1 MSRKERA
8 MSISPSTDYQVG
20 YRKPPQRTQFTKG
33 QSGNPKGRAKGS
45 KNLSTLLTKALN
57 EQVVINESGRRKTIT
72 KLEATMKQLVNTAAG
87 GDARAIKLVTD
98 LLQQIGDKADCGP
111 KIIVLSQNDMN
122 L

>member
-1 MSRKERA
+1 MSTRPNA
-8 MSISPSTDYQVG
+8 DYQVG
-20 YRKPPQRTQFTKG
+20 YAKPPQRTRFTKG

-87 GDARAIKLVTD
+87 GNPRSIKLLTD
-98 LLQQIGDKADCGP
+98 LLQQMGDKAACGP
-111 KIIVLSQNDMN
+111 PIFVVSEADMN